1 MTEQELEKFYDGLE
15 KLYEYY
21 EDYSLQDVYNSL
33 VSSGLF
39 DLSSKEDLDFVES
52 FAYKIYFGAQDYKN
66 SKISFSDM
74 GNALKSLA
82 DAMGHK
88 EKVIE
93 YKPEYDFSGKTVKE
107 VLDELSNEWKERI
120 Q

>member
-1 MTEQELEKFYDGLE
+1 MTEREVYEFYSGIE
-15 KLYEYY
+15 KLYEYFK
-21 EDYSLQDVYNSL
+21 DYSLQNIYDAL
-33 VSSGLF
+33 ITSGIF

-52 FAYKIYFGAQDYKN
+52 FAYKLYFGTQDYKN

-88 EKVIE
+88 EKVIK
-93 YKPEYDFSGKTVKE
+93 YKPEYDFSGKTAKE
-107 VLDELSNEWKERI
+107 ILDELGNEWKEKI
-120 Q
+120 